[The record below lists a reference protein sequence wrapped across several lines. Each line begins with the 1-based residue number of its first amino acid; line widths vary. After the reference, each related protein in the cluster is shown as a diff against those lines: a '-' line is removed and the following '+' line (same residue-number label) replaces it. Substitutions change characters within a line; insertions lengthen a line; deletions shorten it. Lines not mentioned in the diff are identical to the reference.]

1 MCGHGREAHTYI
13 PRLYSQSILQVFNKN
28 SLGPRDF
35 HQCFPL
41 STANL
46 VAMRLYRYFKPRAS
60 GTLKCSPEAMKM
72 WKTDSG
78 RDWVQT
84 CVPAYINP
92 KMTWYILHDICM
104 HALYIKSHVYAEV
117 KSSSACLPNM
127 GHLMPWRWPSKKDPQ
142 EQGRH
147 SGRWLVFSPRSQA
160 RQGLDIDQAPV
171 VVFKRMAL
179 THFCNKALIF
189 FVN

>member
-35 HQCFPL
+35 HQRFPL

-46 VAMRLYRYFKPRAS
+46 FAMRLYRYFKPRAS
-60 GTLKCSPEAMKM
+60 GTLKCSPEALKM

-92 KMTWYILHDICM
+92 QMTWYILHDMCM

-127 GHLMPWRWPSKKDPQ
+127 GHLMPWRWPSKKRPSRARKTQ
-142 EQGRH
+142 RKVAGFQPLL
-147 SGRWLVFSPRSQA
+147 SGETRAGHRPSPSCCFQKNGA
-160 RQGLDIDQAPV
+160 YTFLQQSTDI
-171 VVFKRMAL
+171 
-179 THFCNKALIF
+179 